1 VRTRIPFLR
10 SRDTAIDLV
19 VVEGRDAGQQ
29 FTVDSERVRIGRGVP
44 TTGRTEAILLSEPSV
59 SSFQALIH
67 VTGDGAVI
75 EHREGATNPTLVNG
89 REIHAGQRLAPGD
102 RIQMGHAVLEV
113 RSRQGAALGD
123 LTEAF
128 TEQRPNPV
136 YQPADETTEARLVNP
151 AEATERR
158 LPGRSWGRLVV
169 ERGVPGIEARSFEL
183 KGEKVRIG
191 RSPDCD
197 VEIPERGVSR
207 THAVLCW
214 EGERLVL
221 HHRSATNPT
230 YLNGLPLES
239 PQALRGGEQIQLA
252 DRVVL
257 RLELL
262 PREPA
267 ADPNATVASP
277 RGQAQP
283 SPEVANPGLIT
294 AVHEQIQLRARIE
307 EEFGFTGAF
316 LDIDVVDSYG
326 MKARA
331 TRPDCIIVSFD
342 RFREFARSVVEEY
355 DGQVLNSNGDELMC
369 FFESPHQAVRAGS
382 ALLVRLEEFNEK
394 QNLLETPF
402 RVRQGVHSGD
412 ALVDRRRGV
421 AYSPVLDVAG
431 HLQKMAAHDGLLI
444 SEQTLEALPEGL
456 PFEEDGILER
466 EGIRTF
472 RMARPL
478 E

>member
-1 VRTRIPFLR
+1 MRARLPFLR
-10 SRDTAIDLV
+10 SRQTAIDLV

-29 FTVDSERVRIGRGVP
+29 FTVDGPRVRIGRGIP
-44 TTGRTEAILLSEPSV
+44 SAGHTDAILLSEPSV
-59 SSFQALIH
+59 SSHQAMVHI
-67 VTGDGAVI
+67 GEDGAVI

-89 REIHAGQRLAPGD
+89 REIRKQRLEPGD

-113 RSRQGAALGD
+113 RSRSGAALGD
-123 LTEAF
+123 LTDAF

-136 YQPADETTEARLVNP
+136 YQPADETTEARLANP

-158 LPGRSWGRLVV
+158 LHGRRWGRLIV
-169 ERGVPGIEARSFEL
+169 ESGLPGSEERSFDL
-183 KGEKVRIG
+183 SLEKIRIG

-197 VEIPERGVSR
+197 VEIAEAGVSR
-207 THAVLCW
+207 THAVLAW
-214 EGERLVL
+214 EGDRLVL

-230 YLNGLPLES
+230 YLNGLPVES
-239 PQALRGGEQIQLA
+239 PQELCGGEQIQLA

-257 RLELL
+257 RLELE
-262 PREPA
+262 PREPPEDSA
-267 ADPNATVASP
+267 ATLASARRP
-277 RGQAQP
+277 TPETAQ
-283 SPEVANPGLIT
+283 PGLIT

-307 EEFGFTGAF
+307 QEFGFTGAF

-331 TRPDCIIVSFD
+331 KRPDCIIVSFD
-342 RFREFARSVVEEY
+342 RFREFARAVVEEY

-382 ALLVRLEEFNEK
+382 AILQRLEEFNEK

-402 RVRQGVHSGD
+402 RVREGVHSGD

-431 HLQKMAAHDGLLI
+431 HLQKKATVNGLLI
-444 SEQTLEALPEGL
+444 SQQTLESLPEGM
-456 PFEEDGILER
+456 PFEEEGILDR

-472 RMARPL
+472 RMAVPID
-478 E
+478 